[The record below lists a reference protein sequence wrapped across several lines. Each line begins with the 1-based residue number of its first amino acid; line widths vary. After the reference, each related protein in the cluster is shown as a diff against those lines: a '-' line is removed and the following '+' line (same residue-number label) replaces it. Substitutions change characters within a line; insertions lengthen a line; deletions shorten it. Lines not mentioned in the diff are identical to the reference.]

1 MVEGIIKIEQGL
13 SSVLFII
20 VGIINIYLKCPIEFC
35 ILNIILGFCSFLNH
49 SIQERTLTGSI
60 PIKLNAY
67 KIYRWL
73 DATII
78 FIICLY
84 IFTKRVDISI
94 ILSYIFFNYFY
105 PFVHIMFIFLII
117 LYFYRNLHFKY
128 LFLFYNLLAGYVF
141 IYSKSDVWL
150 GDIRWIWHICV
161 ASCLLMTGYNL
172 SLRKL

>member
-1 MVEGIIKIEQGL
+1 MQEVIIKIEQGL

-35 ILNIILGFCSFLNH
+35 VLNILLGFCSFLNH
-49 SIQERTLTGSI
+49 SIQEKTSVGSKI
-60 PIKLNAY
+60 IQLNKY
-67 KIYRWL
+67 KIYQRL
-73 DATII
+73 DFAII

-94 ILSYIFFNYFY
+94 ILSYIFFDLFY
-105 PFVHIMFIFLII
+105 PIVHVMFIYLMFLY
-117 LYFYRNLHFKY
+117 LRRNLHFKY
-128 LFLFYNLLAGYVF
+128 LFLFYNLLAGYAF
-141 IYSKSDVWL
+141 TYSKPEIWL
-150 GDIRWIWHICV
+150 MDIRWIWHISI